1 MKQIKSDIPLSYITV
16 KVTKS
21 RINKGL
27 LAIPVSLIDLFPK
40 EKSFIFI
47 ENDKGVFEKKTYTP
61 YTSTSREC
69 RIGGMNDFYNRY
81 AIENNDEL
89 VIQKIEND
97 RFKILPE
104 KLFKKIIVS
113 SLLNFESSISEID
126 ADRHLEEISVLS
138 NLDRNTVLC
147 NEFIHLSHKE
157 VQAREIKQRKSSK
170 LNESVPL
177 PIRKI
182 LLSLYKGKCQISGFT
197 FSMKNGI
204 PYFEIHH
211 INPLNGNHPKNLLV
225 VCPNVHA
232 QFTYARLT
240 QSFDENGW
248 LRSVSFNDKHF
259 SVFQIIDTLQEN
271 FKKEIH
277 FM

>member
-1 MKQIKSDIPLSYITV
+1 MKRVNSDIPLSYITV

-21 RINKGL
+21 RMNKGL
-27 LAIPVSLIDLFPK
+27 LAIPMSLIDLFPK
-40 EKSFIFI
+40 EKSFVFI
-47 ENDKGVFEKKTYTP
+47 ENDRGVFEKKTYTP

-69 RIGGMNDFYNRY
+69 RIGGMNDFYNRH

-89 VIQKIEND
+89 VIQKIENN
-97 RFKILPE
+97 RFKLLPE
-104 KLFKKIIVS
+104 KLFKKNIVS
-113 SLLNFESSISEID
+113 SLLNFENSNNEID
-126 ADRHLEEISVLS
+126 ADHHLKEISKLS
-138 NLDRNTVLC
+138 NLDRNTILC
-147 NEFIHLSHKE
+147 NEFIHLAHKE
-157 VQAREIKQRKSSK
+157 IQARETEQRKSSK
-170 LNESVPL
+170 LKESVSL

-197 FSMKNGI
+197 FLMKTGI

-211 INPLNGNHPKNLLV
+211 INPSNGNHPKNLLV
-225 VCPNVHA
+225 VCPNIHA

-248 LRSVSFNDKHF
+248 LRSVSFNDKYF
-259 SVFQIIDTLQEN
+259 SVFQIIDALQED

-277 FM
+277 FI